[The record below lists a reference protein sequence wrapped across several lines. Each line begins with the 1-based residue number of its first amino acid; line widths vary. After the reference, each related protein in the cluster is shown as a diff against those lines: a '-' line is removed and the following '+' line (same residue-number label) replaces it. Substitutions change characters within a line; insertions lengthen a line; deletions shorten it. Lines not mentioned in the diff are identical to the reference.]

1 MIFRQLIDAESQT
14 LTYLLGDPWSRE
26 AVIIDPVR
34 ENITRDLAF
43 LEQLGLKLIYTLE
56 THVHAD
62 HVTAGALLRQA
73 TGCKVVLS
81 SATGVESADIL
92 VADGDAVRFGLQA
105 LEVRATPG
113 HTSGCVSY
121 VAANHP
127 YAFTGDTLLIRGCG
141 RTDFQQGDS
150 RTLYRSVRDKLF
162 SLPDETLVY
171 PAHDYKGRT
180 VSSIREE
187 KNYNPRLGGGRTEDQ
202 FVAIM
207 EALNLAYPRKMDL
220 AVPANQRCGL
230 LNEEELETT
239 DVVLSSPILASERTP
254 TGAPSV
260 PVIWVANR
268 EPTVRLVDIRTTEEV
283 GGPDGF
289 IEGSEHIPMDRLE
302 SQSTQWDREA
312 PVVLYCRSGGRSDRA
327 AILLERSGFRHCGSM
342 KGGIL
347 KWTELGLPLGG
358 GTQG

>member
-1 MIFRQLIDAESQT
+1 MIFRQLIDADSQT
-14 LTYLLGDPWSRE
+14 LTYILGDPWSRE

-34 ENITRDLAF
+34 ENIERDLGF
-43 LEQLGLKLIYTLE
+43 LEQLGLSLVYTLE

-62 HVTAGALLRQA
+62 HVTGGALLRQA
-73 TGCKVVLS
+73 TGCKVILS
-81 SATGVESADIL
+81 AATGVHSADIL
-92 VADGDAVRFGLQA
+92 VNDGDAVRFGLQA
-105 LEVRATPG
+105 LEVRSTPG

-187 KNYNPRLGGGRTEDQ
+187 KNYNPRLGGGRTEEQ

-207 EALNLAYPRKMDL
+207 NALKLAYPRKMDL

-230 LNEEELETT
+230 LDEEELERPDGPVNT
-239 DVVLSSPILASERTP
+239 PRLAMERTP

-268 EPTVRLVDIRTTEEV
+268 EPTVRLVDIRTAEEV

-289 IEGSEHIPMDRLE
+289 IEGSDHIPMDRLE
-302 SQSTQWDREA
+302 SVVADWERDA

-327 AILLERSGFRHCGSM
+327 AVLLERAGFRHCASM
-342 KGGIL
+342 KGGVL
-347 KWTELGLPLGG
+347 KWSELGFPLGG
-358 GTQG
+358 DTQG

>member
-14 LTYLLGDPWSRE
+14 YTYLLGDPWSHE

-34 ENITRDLAF
+34 ENIERDLSF

-62 HVTAGALLRQA
+62 HVTGGALLRQA
-73 TGCKVVLS
+73 TGCKVILS
-81 SATGVESADIL
+81 QATGVSSADIL
-92 VADGDAVRFGLQA
+92 VSDGDAVRFGLQA

-113 HTSGCVSY
+113 HTAGCVSY

-141 RTDFQQGDS
+141 RTDFQQGDA

-187 KNYNPRLGGGRTEDQ
+187 KNYNPRLGAGRTEDE
-202 FVAIM
+202 FAAIM
-207 EALNLAYPRKMDL
+207 DALKLAYPRKIDV
-220 AVPANQRCGL
+220 AVPANHRCGL
-230 LNEEELETT
+230 LDEEELDTT
-239 DVVLSSPILASERTP
+239 TKQRKVPVVAAERTP

-268 EPTVRLVDIRTTEEV
+268 GPDVRLIDIRTADEV
-283 GGPDGF
+283 GGPDGL
-289 IEGSEHIPMDRLE
+289 IEGSEHVPMDRLE
-302 SQSTQWDREA
+302 SVATAWDRDT

-347 KWTELGLPLGG
+347 AWAELGFPLGG